1 MTSQH
6 PEDDPRADLPA
17 EGRRQGLFSQLG
29 GTRLCCSICSP
40 SWCPRIAAIKLGSS
54 FFPLGCWAPPH
65 QQQNPQQCKNSLT
78 PNEKGPHFLLKP
90 LTDRLHSLQTYNNT
104 KQKQQTQPPN
114 ITQLQKN
121 RCSGTGARCLLP
133 STKSNSSESLQGAP
147 TPLLPALNPGY
158 GQGSAPACSLPTRRR
173 VTGSLLATSINLTA
187 TGKAAG
193 STLLP
198 QRTREPR
205 SAFYGRP
212 LPDTAGEGR
221 SCTAAHYYCSGK
233 SGSSVC

>member
-1 MTSQH
+1 MTSQQ

-17 EGRRQGLFSQLG
+17 EGRRRGLFSQLG

-147 TPLLPALNPGY
+147 TPPTCSEPRLWTRLSSSLLPSHPQESDRLSAGHLNQPDSHWE
-158 GQGSAPACSLPTRRR
+158 GSGKHLAPPENSGA
-173 VTGSLLATSINLTA
+173 
-187 TGKAAG
+187 
-193 STLLP
+193 P
-198 QRTREPR
+198 QRILWP
-205 SAFYGRP
+205 
-212 LPDTAGEGR
+212 
-221 SCTAAHYYCSGK
+221 
-233 SGSSVC
+233 SSP